1 MNSYHRPSSDRCAD
15 AAVRQPEQ
23 PGSAVEQCPLTEGRS
38 ARVAELCEQYRLGT
52 YQVAAAELSASI
64 VDKHLKR

>member
-1 MNSYHRPSSDRCAD
+1 VNSYHRPFSDRCAD

-23 PGSAVEQCPLTEGRS
+23 PSSAAEQRPLTEDRS
-38 ARVAELCEQYRLGT
+38 ARVAELREQYRLGT

-64 VDKHLKR
+64 IDKHLKR